1 MAEMPLAF
9 NQPAGEPSD
18 FADTRAGL
26 PDHAAP
32 KLGLLLRVRSRL
44 VYNRTTQAMREAPV
58 RLTAAILLVGL
69 IWVGLYGLFSL
80 VFHQLSRT
88 PLEATVAI
96 PLVFNF
102 FFVAMLALLAFS
114 NAIIAYGSMFARQEP
129 AYLLTLPLSTLDVVS
144 IKYLESLALA
154 SWSVVLLGMPLM
166 FAMARTVDHP
176 VFYVLFIA
184 FFIAF
189 LPIPGALG
197 VLLAWAVA
205 RFFPRRWTKAA
216 TFTSALV
223 LIIWIAS
230 VLRSLRLGETAAEVW
245 LRAFLNRMGFV
256 QSALLPNNWVAAG
269 IDNAMHGNFELSLRY
284 LGVVLANA
292 FFLSWLAVRVVSRHF
307 DTAYDRATSGKSGPG
322 RVAAEASGG
331 LAGMVFWYLDRPLR
345 LVAAKDLRTFF
356 RDPAQWSQLTILF
369 GLLVLYLTNM
379 PTLRLEFSASGWF
392 LVIPFLNLCAVSLIL
407 ATFTCRFVF
416 PLISLEG
423 QKLWLMGV
431 LPMRR
436 GRILRAK
443 FAFSMTVTLLVAFG
457 SMTLAA
463 YMLHLDTVWT
473 VIHLSVTFGVCFGL
487 CGFSVG
493 IGARVPL
500 FGQTNVARIANGLG
514 GTLNLLAS
522 VALVSFLLMGVGVAT
537 WRCRN
542 LPTNTIPDAA
552 SLVSCG
558 LSIAAGVF
566 AGLYALRMG
575 ARHFDRVEV

>member
-1 MAEMPLAF
+1 MA
-9 NQPAGEPSD
+9 S
-18 FADTRAGL
+18 
-26 PDHAAP
+26 AAIPTQDEP
-32 KLGLLLRVRSRL
+32 KLGLLLRVRARL
-44 VYNRTTQAMREAPV
+44 IYNRTCQAMQEAPI

-69 IWVGLYGLFSL
+69 IWLGLYGLFSM

-114 NAIIAYGSMFARQEP
+114 NAIIAYGSLFARQEP
-129 AYLLTLPLSTLDVVS
+129 AYLLTLPLSNLDVVS

-154 SWSVVLLGMPLM
+154 SWSIILLGLPLM
-166 FAMARTVDHP
+166 FSMAQTVDHP
-176 VFYVLFIA
+176 AFYLLFLA

-189 LPIPGALG
+189 LPIPGSLG
-197 VLLAWAVA
+197 VLLAWGVA

-216 TFTSALV
+216 TFTSAV
-223 LIIWIAS
+223 LLIAWIAS
-230 VLRSLRLGETAAEVW
+230 VLRSLRLGDTAAEVW
-245 LRAFLNRMGFV
+245 LRGFLNRMGFV

-269 IDNAMHGNFELSLRY
+269 IDHAMHGNFPESLRY
-284 LGVVLANA
+284 LGLIMANA
-292 FFLSWLAVRVVSRHF
+292 FFLSWLAVRIVSRHF
-307 DTAYDRATSGKSGPG
+307 DVAYDRATSGKSGPG

-331 LAGMVFWYLDRPLR
+331 LAGLVFFYLDKPLR

-392 LVIPFLNLCAVSLIL
+392 LIIPFLNLCAVSLIL

-416 PLISLEG
+416 PLVSLEG

-436 GRILRAK
+436 GRILKAK

-457 SMTLAA
+457 SMSLAA

-473 VIHLSVTFGVCFGL
+473 MIHLAVTFGVCFGL

-500 FGQTNVARIANGLG
+500 FGQSNVARIANGLG

-522 VALVSFLLMGVGVAT
+522 VALVAMLLGGVGVAT
-537 WRCRN
+537 WRSRDLESN
-542 LPTNTIPDAA
+542 SLPDMI
-552 SLVSCG
+552 SLAFCAVSIG
-558 LSIAAGVF
+558 SGIA
-566 AGLYALRMG
+566 AGLYAMRIG